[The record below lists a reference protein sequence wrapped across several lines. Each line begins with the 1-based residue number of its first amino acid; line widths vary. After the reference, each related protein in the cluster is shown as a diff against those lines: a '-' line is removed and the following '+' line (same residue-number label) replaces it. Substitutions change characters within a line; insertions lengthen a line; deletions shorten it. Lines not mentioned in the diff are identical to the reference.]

1 MRQVKLILL
10 ANNLVRRPGL
20 LAEHGL
26 AFWLEDGER
35 RVLFDTGQG
44 LVLCH
49 NATALGLDLG
59 RVTDVVLSH
68 GHYDHTGGLAQ
79 VAAAAGAVPPRL
91 WMLPAATTAPRFSRH
106 QDGSMHDIG
115 MPAPCR
121 DALPRFMRPVSS
133 SDHGPVEIMPGVFAT
148 GPIPR
153 LHAWETSTG
162 FFLDAAGRE
171 ADEIPDDQA
180 LWLNTAAGV
189 VALLGCAHAGC
200 LNTLELIRRQS
211 GGRPFAAIVG
221 GTHLGGADTVR
232 LARTVA
238 ALREFAPAM
247 LVPLHCTG
255 DAVGVLMHEFPA
267 SCRAWGVGD
276 GTTFDM

>member
-1 MRQVKLILL
+1 MKRLKLLLL
-10 ANNLVRRPGL
+10 ANNLVCRPGL

-44 LVLCH
+44 LALCH
-49 NATALGLDLG
+49 NAAALGVDLG

-79 VAAAAGAVPPRL
+79 VAAAIRGGAPRL

-121 DALPRFMRPVSS
+121 DALVRFASPTDRPAA
-133 SDHGPVEIMPGVFAT
+133 GPNEIMPGIFTT

-153 LHAWETSTG
+153 EHAWETSAD
-162 FFLDAAGRE
+162 FFLDAAGHE
-171 ADEIPDDQA
+171 VDEIPDDQA
-180 LWLNTAAGV
+180 MWLDTAAGV
-189 VALLGCAHAGC
+189 VVLLGCAHAGC
-200 LNTLELIRRQS
+200 INTLELIRRQA
-211 GGRPFAAIVG
+211 GGRPS
-221 GTHLGGADTVR
+221 
-232 LARTVA
+232 
-238 ALREFAPAM
+238 APAM

-255 DAVGVLMHEFPA
+255 AAAGVLRHEFPA
-267 SCRAWGVGD
+267 TCRAWGVGD

>member
-1 MRQVKLILL
+1 MKRLKLLLL
-10 ANNLVRRPGL
+10 ANNLVCRPGL

-35 RVLFDTGQG
+35 
-44 LVLCH
+44 
-49 NATALGLDLG
+49 
-59 RVTDVVLSH
+59 
-68 GHYDHTGGLAQ
+68 
-79 VAAAAGAVPPRL
+79 

-121 DALPRFMRPVSS
+121 DALVRFASPTDRPAA
-133 SDHGPVEIMPGVFAT
+133 GPNEIMPGIFTT

-153 LHAWETSTG
+153 EHAWETVAG
-162 FFLDAAGRE
+162 FFLDAAGHE
-171 ADEIPDDQA
+171 VDAIPDDQA
-180 LWLNTAAGV
+180 MWLDTAAGV
-189 VALLGCAHAGC
+189 VVLLGCAHAGC
-200 LNTLELIRRQS
+200 INTLELIRRQA

-221 GTHLGGADTVR
+221 GTHLGGADAVR
-232 LARTVA
+232 VARTVA
-238 ALREFAPAM
+238 ALRAFAPAT

-255 DAVGVLMHEFPA
+255 AAAGFLRHEFPA
-267 SCRAWGVGD
+267 TCRAWGVGD